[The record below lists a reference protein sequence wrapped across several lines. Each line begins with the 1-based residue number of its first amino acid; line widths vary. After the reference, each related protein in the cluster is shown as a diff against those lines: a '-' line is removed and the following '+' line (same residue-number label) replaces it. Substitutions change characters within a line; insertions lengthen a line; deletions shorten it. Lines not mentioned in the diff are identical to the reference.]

1 MKKKMQLRTKLI
13 LAFVIILIVPI
24 LSVGWFSVQSAKNQ
38 IIEQQKINA
47 NSSIEVLNT
56 NITHAVSLKTHDL
69 EYLAGKIA
77 TTSLKSKKDSDTRE
91 ILDEYVNSHSDV
103 EMAYVGTTQGEMIRM
118 PFHTYPSDYDPRERP
133 WYASTKGVNYSI
145 SDPYKSAT
153 DDQLVITLSKELPN
167 GKGVVGID
175 LSIDSFHAIASEVA
189 IGKKGFV
196 SIVDK
201 NDQYISHP
209 KKDLG
214 SKVEKEISQLTSG
227 KREEEK
233 TIGEMRVL
241 YKTNNLTDWKIIG
254 NTYTSEAKESTN
266 AIYQTNY
273 IVIIVSLIL
282 GGIMIFYVIRSIL
295 VPLRKLTKSA
305 NTISKGDLT
314 QKIDVLSNDEVGQL
328 GQAFD
333 QMQKHLINL
342 LTDLK
347 SHTTTVQESA
357 DLLSASTSQNI
368 ASSQQ
373 ISSAIQQ
380 VTVNNEQQTNQVGQS
395 NEALREISKG
405 TTNIATGAAHVSDLT
420 ATASEQAID
429 GGHSIQNTVDKMNT
443 IHDAVNHT
451 DTKIRALYDRTKE
464 ISSIL
469 EMIHSIADQT
479 NLLALNASI
488 EAARAG
494 EHGKGF
500 AVVAEEVRKLAES
513 SQQSAGQI
521 EKLILAVQGDT
532 SETVKIMQET
542 IEHAQ
547 SGTLVAEETAH
558 KFETIITSMQNIAP
572 KMEDMSAISE
582 EIAATITT
590 MVAGSQTF
598 VDAANDNAA
607 ASEEVAASSEEALAS
622 MESMERTAQELQHL
636 SEEVQML
643 VNKFKLPN

>member
-56 NITHAVSLKTHDL
+56 NITHAISLKTHDL
-69 EYLAGKIA
+69 EYLADKLA
-77 TTSLKSKKDSDTRE
+77 STSLKSKKDSDTRK

-103 EMAYVGTTQGEMIRM
+103 AMAYVGTTEGEMIRM
-118 PFHTYPSDYDPRERP
+118 PFHSYPSDYDPRERP

-209 KKDLG
+209 KKELG
-214 SKVEKEISQLTSG
+214 AKVEKEINQLTSG

-254 NTYTSEAKESTN
+254 NTYISEADQSTSV
-266 AIYQTNY
+266 IYKTNI
-273 IVIIVSLIL
+273 IVIIVSFLL
-282 GGIMIFYVIRSIL
+282 GGIMIYFVIRSIL
-295 VPLRKLTKSA
+295 VPIRKLTKSA

-314 QKIDVLSNDEVGQL
+314 QKIDVLSNDEVGRL

-420 ATASEQAID
+420 TTASEQAID

-521 EKLILAVQGDT
+521 EKLIFAVQGDT
-532 SETVKIMQET
+532 SDTVKIMQET

-547 SGTLVAEETAH
+547 TGTLVAEETAQ
-558 KFETIITSMQNIAP
+558 KFEAIIMSMQNIAP

-590 MVAGSQTF
+590 MVSGSQTF

-622 MESMERTAQELQHL
+622 MESMERTAQELQQL
-636 SEEVQML
+636 SEEVQQL

>member
-24 LSVGWFSVQSAKNQ
+24 LSVGWFSVQSAKKQ

-56 NITHAVSLKTHDL
+56 NITHAVSLKTHDI
-69 EYLAGKIA
+69 EYLADKLA
-77 TTSLKSKKDSDTRE
+77 STSLKMKKGSDTRE

-103 EMAYVGTTQGEMIRM
+103 EMAYVGTTQGDMIRM
-118 PFHTYPSDYDPRERP
+118 PYHTYAKDYDPRERP

-145 SDPYKSAT
+145 SDPYKDASGNG
-153 DDQLVITLSKELPN
+153 LVITLSKELPN
-167 GKGVVGID
+167 GQGVVGID
-175 LSIDSFHAIASEVA
+175 LTIDSFHAIASQVA

-214 SKVEKEISQLTSG
+214 SKVEKEINQLTSG

-254 NTYTSEAKESTN
+254 NTYMSEADESTSV
-266 AIYQTNY
+266 IYKTNI

-295 VPLRKLTKSA
+295 VPLRKLTTSA
-305 NTISKGDLT
+305 KTISKGDLT
-314 QKIDVLSNDEVGQL
+314 QKIDVLSSDEVGQL

-333 QMQKHLINL
+333 QMQKHLISL

-347 SHTTTVQESA
+347 THTNTVQESA

-380 VTVNNEQQTNQVGQS
+380 VTINNEQQTNQVGQS
-395 NEALREISKG
+395 NEALREISEG

-420 ATASEQAID
+420 ATASEQAVD
-429 GGHSIQNTVDKMNT
+429 GGHSIKNTVNKMNT

-469 EMIHSIADQT
+469 EMIRSIADQT

-521 EKLILAVQGDT
+521 EKLILAVQNDT

-558 KFETIITSMQNIAP
+558 KFETIITSMQDISP
-572 KMEDMSAISE
+572 RMEDMSAISE
-582 EIAATITT
+582 EIAATIST
-590 MVAGSQTF
+590 MVAGSQT
-598 VDAANDNAA
+598 VLDAANDNAA